1 MNVDERSTSATSA
14 TTLSTVWQNTNFVKW
29 LTSDIINRTGS
40 AITAVVLPI
49 LVYQRTGSAAQT
61 STLTALRI
69 IPYLFLGLVAGP
81 YADRNDRKQIILVSN
96 LIQGICIALIPIWAF
111 SGPPPIPVIYGAALA
126 SGVAFVFA
134 DAATFGSIPAV
145 IGRAH
150 LAQAQGL
157 LGTTNSLSEVIGPS
171 IGALMVSILGAAPA
185 IWIDTLTFVVGG
197 LIIASL
203 RVPFREASED
213 LHTTRPSAKAAVAF
227 LRHHAELRVMVTVGF
242 LNSFGVGAIIGL
254 LVVFGVK
261 DLDLDKKDWK
271 LGLLYGAIGIGAA
284 TAGALMGKLYR
295 PHRLRRFVP
304 PSYAA
309 CAVALGLLSYVHSL
323 PLALGMLTGASFMW
337 TIVFTF
343 GIIHRML
350 ETPDHL
356 RASVN
361 VIGRMVAWGGQPF
374 GAIAGGLV
382 AGSFGVPTA
391 YRMAAVAMAASAA
404 LTFALL
410 PHRDETAATSRLR

>member
-1 MNVDERSTSATSA
+1 VTAETQSPSTAAVDRPT
-14 TTLSTVWQNTNFVKW
+14 TVWQNTNFVKW

-69 IPYLFLGLVAGP
+69 VPYLFLGLVAGP
-81 YADRNDRKQIILVSN
+81 YADRNDRRRIILVSN
-96 LIQGICIALIPIWAF
+96 LIQGACIALIPIWAF
-111 SGPPPIPVIYGAALA
+111 SGPPPISLIYSAALA

-145 IGRAH
+145 IGRTN

-157 LGTTNSLSEVIGPS
+157 LGTTNSLSELIGPS

-213 LHTTRPSAKAAVAF
+213 LHTTRPSAKAAVEF

-242 LNSFGVGAIIGL
+242 LNSFGVGAIVGL
-254 LVVFGVK
+254 LVVFGVRE
-261 DLDLDKKDWK
+261 LDLGKKDWK
-271 LGLLYGAIGIGAA
+271 LGLLYGAIGLGAA
-284 TAGALMGKLYR
+284 MAGALIGKLYR
-295 PHRLRRFVP
+295 PHHLRRFVP
-304 PSYAA
+304 PSYAL
-309 CAVALGLLSYVHSL
+309 CAVALGVLSFVRSL
-323 PLALGMLTGASFMW
+323 PLAIALLGGASFTW

-374 GAIAGGLV
+374 GAVTGGLL
-382 AGSFGVPTA
+382 AGSFGVPAA
-391 YRMAAVAMAASAA
+391 YRMAAVAMAASAV

-410 PHRDETAATSRLR
+410 PHRDAAAATLRMR